1 MEEINTNKVRN
12 LNISLD
18 KNSHL
23 SNKRMRDKNSVP
35 LTENE
40 QHKMASELRKMS
52 RMNYLK
58 NRSIQQVD
66 LFGRRLE
73 DEKVLFNGIK
83 LSNEEIKL
91 NQINQKIYDLA
102 SSRIKESENI
112 QNRFSMNDSEDDD
125 NFKSEKIPIKDK
137 KLKKLYERYK
147 EKHKEENED
156 DLWEKEQKRKTGIKY
171 GSQNLINKKNK
182 YDLIIEN
189 QMKFVKQEL
198 LDGIKNKI
206 KQKSLSQSS
215 SSSSLSLNSKK
226 SKNSSSSSFS
236 SSSKD
241 KNPKIKSE
249 KKIKKDKKQKKKESS
264 KIKKEEEEEDT
275 IQNIRKKLPIYDY
288 RDKILQTIRVNQITI
303 IQGETGCGKTTQLP
317 QYLLEVGYTNNSFK
331 IGITQPR
338 RVAAMSVAS
347 RVAFERKCKLGHE
360 VGYSIR
366 FEENTSNLT
375 RIKFMTDGIFLREL
389 LSDPQ
394 LKSYSVVII
403 DEAHERTIFT
413 DIIFALMKDLIKVR
427 KDLKIIISSATLQTE
442 KFLEYFDNPPLI
454 NIPGRRYP
462 VDIYYTKEPEPDYIE
477 ASVVTAL
484 QIHITQPLNGDILIF
499 LTGQEEIELAREM
512 ISNKTKGLKGKI
524 PTYIILPIYSAL
536 PSEEQNKIFIP
547 TQPNERKIIL
557 ATNIAE
563 TSITING
570 VVYVIDC
577 GFSKIM
583 TFNPR
588 SGLETLAIT
597 PISKANAQQRAGRA
611 GRVMPGKCF
620 RLYTSNS
627 YLNECDSENI
637 PEIQR
642 SNLSSMILLLKTLG
656 IDDLVNFDFIDIP
669 PKEILIRGLEQL
681 YALGALNDEGELTK
695 LGRDMSEFPIE
706 PNLSKCIMMSV
717 QYCCLDQILTIVSM
731 LSVGTGFFYKP
742 RDKNE
747 IGNSEKIK
755 ENFARFGGD
764 HFTLMNIYHEWE
776 ETDYSGAWCRE
787 NFIHLKS
794 MKKARNIKEQLVN
807 LCNKVGINIED
818 ENLSINNE
826 NTSMNIRK
834 CIASGFFYN
843 SAKLCKDGIYRTLKN
858 SQTVYIHPSSFLFKE
873 NPRWVIYHQLIY
885 TSKEYMNYLIEIKPE
900 WLMDVAP
907 HYYKN
912 VDLTDDTK
920 KIKNK
925 GTSVI
930 NY

>member
-1 MEEINTNKVRN
+1 MNDEININRVKN
-12 LNISLD
+12 LNISLEK
-18 KNSHL
+18 KNLL
-23 SNKRMRDKNSVP
+23 SNKRIRDKNSVP
-35 LTENE
+35 LTESE

-52 RMNYLK
+52 RMSYLK

-66 LFGRRLE
+66 LFRRRLE
-73 DEKVLFNGIK
+73 DEKKLFNGIQ
-83 LSNEEIKL
+83 LSNEEIKM

-102 SSRIKESENI
+102 SSKIKESENI

-125 NFKSEKIPIKDK
+125 NFKGEKLAIKDK
-137 KLKKLYERYK
+137 KIKKLYERYK
-147 EKHKEENED
+147 EKHNEENEEE
-156 DLWEKEQKRKTGIKY
+156 LWEKEQKRKTGIKY
-171 GSQNLINKKNK
+171 GSQNLINKKDK

-189 QMKFVKQEL
+189 QMNFVKQEL
-198 LDGIKNKI
+198 LEGIKNKMR
-206 KQKSLSQSS
+206 KKSHSESS
-215 SSSSLSLNSKK
+215 SSSSLSLNSTRKK
-226 SKNSSSSSFS
+226 RKNSSSSSLLS
-236 SSSKD
+236 ENMNESLKVND
-241 KNPKIKSE
+241 NKKNKTFKE
-249 KKIKKDKKQKKKESS
+249 KL
-264 KIKKEEEEEDT
+264 EEEKNTLEKSINHLRT
-275 IQNIRKKLPIYDY
+275 LLPIYLY
-288 RDKILQTIRVNQITI
+288 RDKILETIRDNQITI

-317 QYLLEVGYTNNSFK
+317 QYLSEVGYTNNNLK

-338 RVAAMSVAS
+338 RVAAMSVAA
-347 RVAFERKCKLGHE
+347 RVAYEKNCKLGHE

-375 RIKFMTDGIFLREL
+375 KIKFMTDGIFLREL
-389 LSDPQ
+389 LTEPQ
-394 LKSYSVVII
+394 LNSYSVIII

-413 DIIFALMKDLIKVR
+413 DIIFALIKDIIKVR

-442 KFLEYFDNPPLI
+442 KFIEYFDNPPLI

-499 LTGQEEIELAREM
+499 LTGQEEIETAREM
-512 ISNKTKGLKGKI
+512 IYNRTKGLKNKI
-524 PTYIILPIYSAL
+524 PTYIILPIYSSL

-547 TQPNERKIIL
+547 TPPNERKIIL

-563 TSITING
+563 TSITIDG

-583 TFNPR
+583 SFNPR
-588 SGLETLAIT
+588 HNIETLAIT
-597 PISKANAQQRAGRA
+597 PISKANALQRAGRA
-611 GRVMPGKCF
+611 GRVKPGKCF
-620 RLYTSNS
+620 RLYTANS

-642 SNLSSMILLLKTLG
+642 CNLNSVILLLKTLG
-656 IDDLVNFDFIDIP
+656 IDDLVNFDFIDNP

-681 YALGALNDEGELTK
+681 YALGALNNEGELTK
-695 LGRDMSEFPIE
+695 LGREMSEFPIE

-717 QYCCLDQILTIVSM
+717 QYFCLDQILTIVSM
-731 LSVGTGFFYKP
+731 ISVGSSFFYKP

-755 ENFARFGGD
+755 ETFSFFEGD
-764 HFTLMNIYHEWE
+764 HFTLLNIYNQWE
-776 ETDYSGAWCRE
+776 ETDYSSVWCRQ
-787 NFIHLKS
+787 NFIHFKS
-794 MKKARNIKEQLVN
+794 MKKARNIKEQLIN
-807 LCNKVGINIED
+807 ICSKVGINVED

-834 CIASGFFYN
+834 CIVSGFFFN
-843 SAKLCKDGIYRTLKN
+843 SAKLCKDGIYRTIKN
-858 SQTVYIHPSSFLFKE
+858 SHSVYIHPSSSLFKE

-900 WLMDVAP
+900 WLMEVAP

-912 VDLTDDTK
+912 VDLSDDNK

-930 NY
+930 KY